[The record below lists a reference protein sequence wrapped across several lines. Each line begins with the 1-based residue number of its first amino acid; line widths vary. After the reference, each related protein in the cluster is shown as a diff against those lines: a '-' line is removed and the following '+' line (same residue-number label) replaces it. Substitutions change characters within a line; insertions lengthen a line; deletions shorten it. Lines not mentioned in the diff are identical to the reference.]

1 MFAIDSSEATMKLQH
16 DTYLTVARQTCSLK
30 QQAQNAI
37 GTGEEQNET
46 TTTILEVASSWED
59 LEDQVRLAGPINV
72 LAAQLI
78 HAKTAVNA

>member
-59 LEDQVRLAGPINV
+59 LEVRLAGPINV

>member
-1 MFAIDSSEATMKLQH
+1 MFAIDSSEATQKLQH
-16 DTYLTVARQTCSLK
+16 DTYLTVATQTCSLK

-46 TTTILEVASSWED
+46 TTSILEVVSSWED
-59 LEDQVRLAGPINV
+59 LEVRVAEPINV